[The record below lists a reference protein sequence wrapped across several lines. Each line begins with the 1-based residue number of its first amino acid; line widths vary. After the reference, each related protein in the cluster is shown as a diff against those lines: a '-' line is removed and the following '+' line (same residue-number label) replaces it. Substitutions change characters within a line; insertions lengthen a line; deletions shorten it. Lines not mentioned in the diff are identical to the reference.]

1 LSKIDKIIL
10 GTVQFGI
17 AYGINN
23 KIGKPSLESVF
34 SILEEAYKLG
44 IRTLDTA
51 EAYGNAHEVISL
63 FHKQSEIR
71 FNIISKFSSTVET
84 YSSNILERIEQHCVS
99 FDIPFLSGYMFHSY
113 DEFTKIIKEQPTL
126 LKSLEGSKYVQKI
139 GVSVYDNY
147 QIENVLRYK
156 EVNLIQLPFNLFDN
170 ESRRKNILTKAKLEG
185 VEIHTRSS
193 FLQGLF
199 FKDIEFLSGNLIELK
214 DELTFINQLSKKMN
228 TGIGSLALNYPLSKE
243 FIDKVLIG
251 VDSIEQLRLNVNSI
265 NKNFRV
271 NYFNEIDLIKIKNDE
286 LLNPAKW
293 KM

>member
-1 LSKIDKIIL
+1 MSKIDKIIL

-99 FDIPFLSGYMFHSY
+99 FDIPFLGGYMFHSY

-147 QIENVLRYK
+147 QIENLLRYK
-156 EVNLIQLPFNLFDN
+156 EINLIQLPFNLFDN

-185 VEIHTRSS
+185 IEIHTRSS

-214 DELTFINQLSKKMN
+214 DELTFINQLSKEMN
-228 TGIGSLALNYPLSKE
+228 TGIGSLALNYPLSKG

-265 NKNFRV
+265 NKNLRD